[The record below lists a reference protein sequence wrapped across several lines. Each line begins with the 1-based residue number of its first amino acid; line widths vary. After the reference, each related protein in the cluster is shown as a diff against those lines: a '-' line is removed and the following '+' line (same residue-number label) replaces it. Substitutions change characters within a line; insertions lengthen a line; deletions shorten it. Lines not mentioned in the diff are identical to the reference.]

1 MGYKWKNN
9 VIFSEG
15 KELSEF
21 LLDYYQSNPQ
31 RKIIYLLGKGFDPR
45 MTNGLRYFYQK

>member
-21 LLDYYQSNPQ
+21 LLDLNSAT
-31 RKIIYLLGKGFDPR
+31 L
-45 MTNGLRYFYQK
+45 